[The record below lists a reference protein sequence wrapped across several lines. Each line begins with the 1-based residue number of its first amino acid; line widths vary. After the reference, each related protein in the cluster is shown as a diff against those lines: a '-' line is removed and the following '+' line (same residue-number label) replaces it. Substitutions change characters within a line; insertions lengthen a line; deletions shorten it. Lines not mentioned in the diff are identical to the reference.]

1 MPALGHSLFVCEYRN
16 SVLRLLQLGGAN
28 LDQVVAEPR
37 IINGGANACRL
48 DIEMS
53 PDGQIYYSHLS
64 EIRRLILDSDSDT
77 LEDKLD
83 NCPNWPNPGQAD
95 PDWTIPPNDDDC
107 DGFANSRE
115 SYLGT
120 DANEHCAANNTA
132 NNESPP
138 DAWSLDMNDD
148 QRANTVDVGAYVG
161 KLGLDNTE
169 VGWTARL
176 DLNQSPNGIINTVDV
191 GMYVPRLGDLCTP
204 TGG

>member
-115 SYLGT
+115 SYLR
-120 DANEHCAANNTA
+120 HRR
-132 NNESPP
+132 
-138 DAWSLDMNDD
+138 
-148 QRANTVDVGAYVG
+148 QRTLRRKQHRKQRVASRRMVPRHERRPACQYGRCRRLCGQAG
-161 KLGLDNTE
+161 PRQHGS
-169 VGWTARL
+169 RL
-176 DLNQSPNGIINTVDV
+176 DGAA
-191 GMYVPRLGDLCTP
+191 
-204 TGG
+204 